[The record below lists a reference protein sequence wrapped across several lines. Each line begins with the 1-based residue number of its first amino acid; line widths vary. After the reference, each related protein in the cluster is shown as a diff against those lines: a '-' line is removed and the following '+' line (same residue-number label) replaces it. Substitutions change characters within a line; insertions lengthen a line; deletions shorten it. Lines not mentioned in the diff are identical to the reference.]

1 MAGRTGSADRL
12 NRQAAVGKGAYCSS
26 MCSTASE
33 RLARIGMAIDELA
46 ADSLAPDRAG
56 PDAGMQERLARIWAM
71 IAELDPELAR
81 RVPAYDVRPADD
93 E

>member
-1 MAGRTGSADRL
+1 
-12 NRQAAVGKGAYCSS
+12 

-56 PDAGMQERLARIWAM
+56 PDAGMQKRLARIWAM

-81 RVPAYDVRPADD
+81 RVPEYDVRPGAD